1 MPMNDYMAH
10 ICMIIICITAHQ
22 CVITDI
28 LTAISVNVW
37 PYQCLSGNQSMYS
50 IQRFYYSNYS
60 FSFVVVK

>member
-28 LTAISVNVW
+28 LTEISVNVW
-37 PYQCLSGNQSMYS
+37 QSEYVREYVLHTK
-50 IQRFYYSNYS
+50 IVLLKLF
-60 FSFVVVK
+60 FFFL